1 MKLRCIRSFDKL
13 FLKDK
18 IYEAKGT
25 KINKNKVFYNLKD
38 ENGKYGFVILNG
50 LYWEFEIVEENEMK
64 ELTLQQAFECKVG
77 TKFNIIY
84 EDGSSPENKI
94 ELCKDENE
102 IISFVWDDKDDAIL
116 TKSIMSAKFI
126 PIVEKE
132 VSFMEAMEHHYNR
145 GKIKYV
151 DGISEY
157 FYDGGKSIYLD
168 NDDNNGR
175 MSSYKAL
182 NGKWYII
189 D

>member
-25 KINKNKVFYNLKD
+25 KINKNEVFYNLKD
-38 ENGKYGFVILNG
+38 ENYKYGFVILNG
-50 LYWEFEIVEENEMK
+50 LYWEFEIVKENEMK
-64 ELTLQQAFECKVG
+64 ELTLQQAFECEVG
-77 TKFNIIY
+77 TKFKVIY

-102 IISFVWDDKDDAIL
+102 IISFIWDDKDDAIL
-116 TKSIMSAKFI
+116 TKDIMSAKFI

-132 VSFMEAMEHHYNR
+132 VSFMEAIKAFDDGNTIKSVWGNAKIIYN
-145 GKIKYV
+145 GSN
-151 DGISEY
+151 GIDLIDDCNNPIQSSE
-157 FYDGGKSIYLD
+157 ILE
-168 NDDNNGR
+168 
-175 MSSYKAL
+175 A
-182 NGKWYII
+182 KWYII